1 MSKIY
6 HIIIISVL
14 LLLFISCTPSKQ
26 IGQLYSREEANKI
39 YGNVI
44 LSLDVDRALIPE
56 LIKKTENT
64 IMFGIIN
71 QQVLILDNK
80 RNLIYPEKADF
91 KDSDVFTV
99 YSVSMLKELISK
111 PNPDNINVEQRRE
124 VLSVSY
130 NQQTLETGIK
140 CPPNC
145 PDKDE

>member
-1 MSKIY
+1 
-6 HIIIISVL
+6 

-44 LSLDVDRALIPE
+44 LSLDVERALVPE

-71 QQVLILDNK
+71 QQVVILDNNRK
-80 RNLIYPEKADF
+80 LIYPEKAEY

-99 YSVSMLKELISK
+99 YSVSMLRELISK
-111 PNPDNINVEQRRE
+111 PNPDYINVEQRRE